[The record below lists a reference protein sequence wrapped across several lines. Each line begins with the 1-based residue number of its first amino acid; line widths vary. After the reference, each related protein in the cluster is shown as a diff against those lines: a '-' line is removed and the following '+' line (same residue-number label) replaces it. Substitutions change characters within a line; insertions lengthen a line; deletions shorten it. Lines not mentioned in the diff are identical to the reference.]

1 MAVLWHANLATVQP
15 LFLGR
20 IPAAGDSNM
29 YSIGRAGILYLNVE
43 TGRVSLGASSLS
55 STVFWRVVWI
65 FAVGLI
71 AAGLAACA
79 QSPVATNKAQ
89 LRAAT
94 RNASV
99 IAVYTKK
106 HTPFGTHA
114 ASEGLASFY
123 VDGSR
128 TASGER
134 FDPRELTAAHR
145 TLPFGTQL
153 RVTSVATGRSV
164 TVRINDRGPFVPGR
178 VIDVS
183 YSAADRLGIVGRGVA
198 KVKIDIVQ

>member
-1 MAVLWHANLATVQP
+1 MAVLWHVNLATVQP

-20 IPAAGDSNM
+20 IPAAGDCNM
-29 YSIGRAGILYLNVE
+29 SSIGWARNLYLNIE
-43 TGRVSLGASSLS
+43 TGRIFPGAPSPS
-55 STVFWRVVWI
+55 STVFWRVVWL

-106 HTPFGTHA
+106 RTPGTHA
-114 ASEGLASFY
+114 ASDGLASFY
-123 VDGSR
+123 ANGSR

-134 FDPRELTAAHR
+134 FDPHELTAAHR
-145 TLPFGTQL
+145 TLPFGTRL
-153 RVTSVATGRSV
+153 RVTSLATGRSV

-198 KVKIDIVQ
+198 KVKIDVVQ

>member
-1 MAVLWHANLATVQP
+1 M
-15 LFLGR
+15 
-20 IPAAGDSNM
+20 S
-29 YSIGRAGILYLNVE
+29 SIGWARNLYLNIE
-43 TGRVSLGASSLS
+43 TGRIFLGAPSPS
-55 STVFWRVVWI
+55 STVFWRVVWL

-94 RNASV
+94 REASV

-106 HTPFGTHA
+106 RTPFGTHA
-114 ASEGLASFY
+114 ASDGLASFY
-123 VDGSR
+123 ADGSR
-128 TASGER
+128 TASGGT
-134 FDPRELTAAHR
+134 DSIPHELTAAHR
-145 TLPFGTQL
+145 TLPFGTRL
-153 RVTSVATGRSV
+153 RVTSLATGRSV

-198 KVKIDIVQ
+198 KVKIDVVQ